1 MKTPLNRH
9 LPIFS
14 TETEFFDFFGGKF
27 IKVLP
32 IIHDNKLYFGCVNQS
47 FMSGDLYYD
56 VNKKSIQMARK
67 DYDGTDRSRVVIVAF
82 PDEIE
87 FIIYDGCPHDRAY
100 NYKRG
105 YYVELIHPDTLE
117 EIKEGKKYLSYL
129 SVESI
134 MDETNGP
141 YPISL
146 EYIYNKVVL
155 HLKKR

>member
-14 TETEFFDFFGGKF
+14 PKTEFFEFFGGKF
-27 IKVLP
+27 IKVTP
-32 IIHDNKLYFGCVNQS
+32 ITHENKLYFGCINQP

-56 VNKKSIQMARK
+56 VNKKSIQMAKK
-67 DYDGTDRSRVVIVAF
+67 DYDGTDRSRIVIVAF
-82 PDEIE
+82 PDEIDVV
-87 FIIYDGCPHDRAY
+87 FYDGCPHDRAY

-117 EIKEGKKYLSYL
+117 EIKEGKKYHNYL
-129 SVESI
+129 SVEP
-134 MDETNGP
+134 MVDETDGP

-146 EYIYNKVVL
+146 EYFQNKVVL